1 MPVSAGILLYRHD
14 KNNKLEILLGHPGG
28 PFFSGKDAGAWSALK
43 GGVEDGEHLLGAAV
57 REFNEESGLSIV
69 LSPDSISLDSVK
81 QGNKTIHVWAVETK
95 KDLPQSWTPD
105 SNTFKLEWP
114 RGSGNIGVYPE
125 INKVE
130 FFSPDQARQKI
141 NKNQTPFIDRLESNL
156 SSLQE
161 IKLYINT
168 VKKRSKGTS
177 MKLTINELKQIV
189 LEEYKNILEEKRDT
203 ETARARK
210 GRTIK
215 ATYKGKKYQAKEG
228 TLSMLGFKNVGGR
241 WTGPAYPRTLEK
253 KVKKAIKKLRDKEDI
268 KNPGKLVNAAKIVG
282 AMKAGR
288 PELLDISAKTE
299 SDIRKK
305 RPGGR
310 SK

>member
-1 MPVSAGILLYRHD
+1 M
-14 KNNKLEILLGHPGG
+14 
-28 PFFSGKDAGAWSALK
+28 
-43 GGVEDGEHLLGAAV
+43 
-57 REFNEESGLSIV
+57 
-69 LSPDSISLDSVK
+69 
-81 QGNKTIHVWAVETK
+81 
-95 KDLPQSWTPD
+95 
-105 SNTFKLEWP
+105 
-114 RGSGNIGVYPE
+114 
-125 INKVE
+125 
-130 FFSPDQARQKI
+130 
-141 NKNQTPFIDRLESNL
+141 
-156 SSLQE
+156 
-161 IKLYINT
+161 
-168 VKKRSKGTS
+168 
-177 MKLTINELKQIV
+177 
-189 LEEYKNILEEKRDT
+189 LEEKRDT
-203 ETARARK
+203 ETLRARR

-215 ATYKGKKYQAKEG
+215 AAYKGKKYQAKEG
-228 TLSMLGFKNVGGR
+228 MLSMLGFKRVGGK